1 MYHNEQKVSDNVII
15 IPNIHKDHAE
25 YSLTPHQEW
34 IKEENLKVVIG
45 KRNNC
50 DRDVDPRKQ
59 QAYEAS
65 VRTRAWRYFQDVYR
79 YIMD

>member
-1 MYHNEQKVSDNVII
+1 MSSLYH
-15 IPNIHKDHAE
+15 NIHKDHAE
-25 YSLTPHQEW
+25 FSLTPHQEW

-59 QAYEAS
+59 QAHEAS
-65 VRTRAWRYFQDVYR
+65 VRTKAWRYFQDVYR